1 MAEPTT
7 FKAVPT
13 ADDLAPLNRDL
24 RFYPVVNPDPQTL
37 TREQI
42 ERFNKDG
49 YLKPFRIFD
58 DREAADLRAYF
69 DRLLAKVLA
78 EGGNSYSI
86 STAHAKYG
94 RVFDVLTH
102 PRVVAL
108 ARDLLG
114 DNVIAWGSHF
124 FCKMPG
130 DGKTVSWQQDAS
142 YWPVTP
148 ARAVTVW
155 LAIDDADRDN

>member
-1 MAEPTT
+1 MAEPTP

-24 RFYPVVNPDPQTL
+24 RFHPAVNPHPETL

-42 ERFNKDG
+42 DRFNKDG

-69 DRLLAKVLA
+69 DRVLARVLA

-86 STAHAKYG
+86 STAHAKYS
-94 RVFDVLTH
+94 RVYDILTH
-102 PRVVAL
+102 PWIVAL
-108 ARDLLG
+108 EIG
-114 DNVIAWGSHF
+114 
-124 FCKMPG
+124 
-130 DGKTVSWQQDAS
+130 
-142 YWPVTP
+142 
-148 ARAVTVW
+148 RAH
-155 LAIDDADRDN
+155 